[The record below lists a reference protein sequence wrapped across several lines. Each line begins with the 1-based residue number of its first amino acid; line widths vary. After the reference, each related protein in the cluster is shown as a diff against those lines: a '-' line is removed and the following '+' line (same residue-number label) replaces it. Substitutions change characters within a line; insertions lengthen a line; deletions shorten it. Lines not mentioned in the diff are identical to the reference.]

1 MRTAYVV
8 AIIFFARFFVAAFS
22 EQRNDGDISWQK
34 WIGQYLLTHHELPRR
49 LGLET
54 YTATGAAWVPQEWA
68 IGTAIALAEPIHA
81 FWLLAVIASLAGAG
95 VILLVART
103 AELRGATTS
112 GILLAAILSGFGI
125 VASFGV
131 RAQVFGWLAFAAVL
145 YLDTRGQ
152 KARRW
157 APLAILVWAN
167 LHASA
172 PLGVA
177 YLAMRAAFERTR
189 TNAFIVGAAFVAIFC
204 TPLGAAMPV
213 YAVELLHAPFRQ
225 WISEWQPTTIG
236 IVSVVGVFVPM
247 AIFMLRG
254 LPQQRFDATLAVG
267 TVIFAFLAARN
278 VAIASIVLAPIA
290 AAQLTR
296 SGWTLPT
303 LDSARPAR
311 LQVALSLVVA
321 SIASVAVWWSMHTV
335 PDFADGSLPVQAMS
349 AAARSGA
356 TRIYCEDFAWCG
368 LALEQPQMRTFLDGR
383 CDPFPMSV
391 WRDYIAVEHAG
402 PKWREVLARTKT
414 QLVLA
419 SSEHPLA
426 QVLRERKDWR
436 VLYADNK
443 YVLYERA
450 DAAAVTKRG
459 PTNANGEAG
468 RVLPTDAHR
477 PS

>member
-34 WIGQYLLTHHELPRR
+34 WIGHYLLTHHELPRR
-49 LGLET
+49 LGVET
-54 YTATGAAWVPQEWA
+54 YTATGAPWVPQEWA
-68 IGTAIALAEPIHA
+68 IGTAIALAEPFHA
-81 FWLLAVIASLAGAG
+81 FWLLAVIASLAGVG

-112 GILLAAILSGFGI
+112 GILLAAILTGFGI

-131 RAQVFGWLAFAAVL
+131 RAQVFGWLAFALVL
-145 YLDTRGQ
+145 YLDTRGE

-157 APLAILVWAN
+157 TPLVIVLWAN

-177 YLAMRAAFERTR
+177 YLAMRAAFDRTR
-189 TNAFIVGAAFVAIFC
+189 TNFLIAAAAFVAIFC
-204 TPLGAAMPV
+204 TPLGASLPV
-213 YAVELLHAPFRQ
+213 YAIDLLHAPFRQ

-254 LPQQRFDATLAVG
+254 LPQQRFDATLACG

-303 LDSARPAR
+303 LDNARPGR
-311 LQVALSLVVA
+311 FQVALSLVVA
-321 SIASVAVWWSMHTV
+321 SIASVAVWWNMHAV
-335 PDFADGSLPVQAMS
+335 PDFAGDGLPLAAMN

-368 LALEQPQMRTFLDGR
+368 LALEKPQMRTFLDGR
-383 CDPFPMSV
+383 CDPFPMDV

-402 PKWREVLARTKT
+402 PTWREVLAKT
-414 QLVLA
+414 HTELVLA
-419 SSEHPLA
+419 SREHPLA

-436 VLYADNK
+436 VLYADK
-443 YVLYERA
+443 KFVLYERA
-450 DAAAVTKRG
+450 GAAAVTKRV
-459 PTNANGEAG
+459 PTHASGDAG
-468 RVLPTDAHR
+468 RVLATAARRPT
-477 PS
+477 